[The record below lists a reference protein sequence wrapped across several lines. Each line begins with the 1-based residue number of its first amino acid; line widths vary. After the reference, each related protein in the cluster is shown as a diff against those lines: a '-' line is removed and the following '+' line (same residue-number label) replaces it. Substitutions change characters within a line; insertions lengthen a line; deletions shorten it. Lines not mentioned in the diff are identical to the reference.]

1 MGDWIEKV
9 QDTVRRLTEFFQ
21 ESWQEL
27 KKVHWPS
34 RKETYAA
41 TLVVIIV
48 VVLISGYLAVVD
60 WGFTKALKGCG
71 DWPFG
76 FPVLRNNGTSFTPF
90 RDMSRRL
97 RPLWRKESKRSVSKI
112 TLVRY

>member
-1 MGDWIEKV
+1 MQVRVLPDPPSHRVGYFMGDWIEKV
-9 QDTVRRLTEFFQ
+9 QDGVRRLTEFFQ

-48 VVLISGYLAVVD
+48 VVLISVYLALVD
-60 WGFTKALKGCG
+60 LGLTKAIQAIV
-71 DWPFG
+71 D
-76 FPVLRNNGTSFTPF
+76 
-90 RDMSRRL
+90 
-97 RPLWRKESKRSVSKI
+97 
-112 TLVRY
+112 

>member
-1 MGDWIEKV
+1 MGQWIEKV
-9 QDTVRRLTEFFQ
+9 QESVRQITEFFK

-48 VVLISGYLAVVD
+48 VVLISIFLAVVD
-60 WGFTKALKGCG
+60 LGLTKAIQAII
-71 DWPFG
+71 D
-76 FPVLRNNGTSFTPF
+76 
-90 RDMSRRL
+90 
-97 RPLWRKESKRSVSKI
+97 
-112 TLVRY
+112 

>member
-1 MGDWIEKV
+1 MGDWIEKA
-9 QDTVRRLTEFFQ
+9 QDSVRRLTEFFH

-48 VVLISGYLAVVD
+48 VVLISVYLALVD
-60 WGFTKALKGCG
+60 LGLTKAIQAIV
-71 DWPFG
+71 D
-76 FPVLRNNGTSFTPF
+76 
-90 RDMSRRL
+90 
-97 RPLWRKESKRSVSKI
+97 
-112 TLVRY
+112 

>member
-1 MGDWIEKV
+1 MEEWIQKI
-9 QDTVRRLTEFFQ
+9 QDGVRHATEFVQ

-48 VVLISGYLAVVD
+48 VVLISVYLALVD
-60 WGFTKALKGCG
+60 LALTKAIQAVIG
-71 DWPFG
+71 
-76 FPVLRNNGTSFTPF
+76 
-90 RDMSRRL
+90 
-97 RPLWRKESKRSVSKI
+97 
-112 TLVRY
+112 